1 MKTEQH
7 IVELK
12 ELEQDILEETGNR
25 DFARKQAYS
34 FAIHY
39 RGEIIDAV
47 RYKKGLISQD
57 DLQLSRNIRWTRYD
71 KHSEKLA
78 SNMLKANRGPRPNH
92 VEAHHIVPWNAVS
105 KSGAAQRS
113 RLRLAAWGIDIDH
126 EANGVWLPKSSR
138 FIPHEKFPLAKS
150 HKKIHTNIYY
160 LNVEFM
166 LNETIAEGLGR
177 QGIIETLRDIGE
189 DLQNNEFPLHELIKD
204 E

>member
-7 IVELK
+7 IVELT

-57 DLQLSRNIRWTRYD
+57 DLQLSRNIRWTSYD

-92 VEAHHIVPWNAVS
+92 VEAHHIS
-105 KSGAAQRS
+105 T
-113 RLRLAAWGIDIDH
+113 L
-126 EANGVWLPKSSR
+126 ECC
-138 FIPHEKFPLAKS
+138 F
-150 HKKIHTNIYY
+150 KIRCCPA
-160 LNVEFM
+160 L
-166 LNETIAEGLGR
+166 
-177 QGIIETLRDIGE
+177 
-189 DLQNNEFPLHELIKD
+189 
-204 E
+204 